1 MGLAENWHRIGELV
15 QDWHKMGRDLAKI
28 IICCADFFTDWHRI
42 GIRLADWSW
51 IGNGLVEDCQ
61 IGLELAE
68 CSGSVA
74 WTDAGVASDRRL
86 IV

>member
-1 MGLAENWHRIGELV
+1 M
-15 QDWHKMGRDLAKI
+15 
-28 IICCADFFTDWHRI
+28 DWHRI
-42 GIRLADWSW
+42 GIRLTDWSW

-61 IGLELAE
+61 IALELAE

-74 WTDAGVASDRRL
+74 WTGAGVASDRRL